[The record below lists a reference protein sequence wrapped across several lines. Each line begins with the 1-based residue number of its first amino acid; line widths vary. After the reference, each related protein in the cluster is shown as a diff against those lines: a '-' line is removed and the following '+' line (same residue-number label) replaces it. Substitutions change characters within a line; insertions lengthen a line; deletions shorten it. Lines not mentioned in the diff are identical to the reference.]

1 MVDELRASS
10 EARRGQQNGQQK
22 RWVLVRIIRISLG
35 CLMNFTIDL
44 SDLSF
49 FLQWP
54 VYEAYQAVESVDLE
68 VTQPF
73 SGGLTR
79 WLILQRLGNSIL
91 QRSQTTR
98 NLWCQFSTEV
108 KHYIYIYSECKHCP
122 LMRVPFILQGSCRS
136 VMAGGDSFPTACEE
150 AAVSDSW
157 AAQWPGGFLPYTGPA
172 LVSTADWCPPKLPV
186 IWVRNQLT
194 YPGPM
199 VEVRVWSQ
207 QKSSGETNALY
218 PHRMAL
224 LRTSANVTKKGDG
237 LTLTHDT
244 FQTCSAAFL
253 NPGFFPSKKQPRQTW
268 SDPPWL
274 WCKLRAA
281 GMTWRVR
288 WQMRYVM
295 MRYTEEHVRMA
306 WW

>member
-1 MVDELRASS
+1 
-10 EARRGQQNGQQK
+10 
-22 RWVLVRIIRISLG
+22 
-35 CLMNFTIDL
+35 
-44 SDLSF
+44 
-49 FLQWP
+49 
-54 VYEAYQAVESVDLE
+54 
-68 VTQPF
+68 
-73 SGGLTR
+73 
-79 WLILQRLGNSIL
+79 
-91 QRSQTTR
+91 
-98 NLWCQFSTEV
+98 
-108 KHYIYIYSECKHCP
+108 
-122 LMRVPFILQGSCRS
+122 MRVPFILQGSCRS

-237 LTLTHDT
+237 LTLNPWYFSNMFSSFSEPRFFSIQKTAKANLEWPSLTLMQAPSRWHDLAGEMT
-244 FQTCSAAFL
+244 DALCYDAL
-253 NPGFFPSKKQPRQTW
+253 HW
-268 SDPPWL
+268 
-274 WCKLRAA
+274 RA
-281 GMTWRVR
+281 R
-288 WQMRYVM
+288 
-295 MRYTEEHVRMA
+295 
-306 WW
+306 

>member
-1 MVDELRASS
+1 MFDEFYHRSIWSIILLAVTRLWSIPS
-10 EARRGQQNGQQK
+10 CWK
-22 RWVLVRIIRISLG
+22 RWPWSHSAFQRWSNKVIDSTAFGKFNTTKIPNNKELVVPI
-35 CLMNFTIDL
+35 FH
-44 SDLSF
+44 
-49 FLQWP
+49 
-54 VYEAYQAVESVDLE
+54 
-68 VTQPF
+68 
-73 SGGLTR
+73 
-79 WLILQRLGNSIL
+79 
-91 QRSQTTR
+91 RSQT
-98 NLWCQFSTEV
+98 L
-108 KHYIYIYSECKHCP
+108 YIYSECKHCP